1 MRNPLQEQLLKA
13 GLVKKNQVAQVARE
27 QAKARHGKA
36 PPPPSA
42 EQLESERLR
51 LERVERDRALA
62 AERNAQARAQEQ
74 RAQARQIVD
83 SNKLKADGEIDY
95 HFTDAGKI
103 QRLRVDAALRAQ
115 LISGA
120 AVIARLDAGYAPIPR
135 AVVEK
140 VASRDPAAIVL
151 DTTQAA
157 PAAGDEDDAY
167 YSRFQ
172 VPDDLIW

>member
-13 GLVKKNQVAQVARE
+13 GLVKKSQVAQVARE
-27 QAKARHGKA
+27 QAKARQGKT
-36 PPPPSA
+36 PPPLSA

-51 LERVERDRALA
+51 QERVERDRALS

-74 RAQARQIVD
+74 RLQARQLVE
-83 SNKLKADGEIDY
+83 SHKLKADGEIDY

-115 LISGA
+115 LIAGSVA
-120 AVIARLDAGYAPIPR
+120 IARLDAGYVPVPR

-140 VASRDPAAIVL
+140 IVARDPATIVFDAL
-151 DTTQAA
+151 AA
-157 PAAGDEDDAY
+157 TPASGEDDPY
-167 YSRFQ
+167 YSQFK

>member
-13 GLVKKNQVAQVARE
+13 GLVKKGQVAQVARE
-27 QAKARHGKA
+27 QAKARHGKT

-51 LERVERDRALA
+51 QERVERDRALS
-62 AERNAQARAQEQ
+62 AERNAQARVQEQ
-74 RAQARQIVD
+74 RAQARQLVETH
-83 SNKLKADGEIDY
+83 KFKADGEIDY

-115 LISGA
+115 LIAGSV
-120 AVIARLDAGYAPIPR
+120 VIARLDAGYVPVPR

-140 VASRDPAAIVL
+140 IVARDPATIVFDAL
-151 DTTQAA
+151 AA
-157 PAAGDEDDAY
+157 TPASGEDDPY
-167 YSRFQ
+167 YSQFK

>member
-13 GLVKKNQVAQVARE
+13 GLVKKSQVAQVARE

-42 EQLESERLR
+42 EQVEIERLR
-51 LERVERDRALA
+51 LQRVERDRALA

-74 RAQARQIVD
+74 RAQARQLVD
-83 SNKLKADGEIDY
+83 SHKLKADGEIDY

-115 LISGA
+115 LASGA
-120 AVIARLDAGYAPIPR
+120 VVVARLDAGYVPIPR
-135 AVVEK
+135 AVLEK
-140 VASRDPAAIVL
+140 VSSRDPAAIVFDAL
-151 DTTQAA
+151 NVP
-157 PAAGDEDDAY
+157 PASGEDDPY

>member
-13 GLVKKNQVAQVARE
+13 GLVKKSQVAQVARE
-27 QAKARHGKA
+27 QAKARQGKT

-51 LERVERDRALA
+51 QERVERDRALS
-62 AERNAQARAQEQ
+62 AERNAQARVQEQ
-74 RAQARQIVD
+74 RAQARQLVE
-83 SNKLKADGEIDY
+83 SHKLKADGEIDY

-103 QRLRVDAALRAQ
+103 QRLRVDATLRAQ
-115 LISGA
+115 LIAGSVA
-120 AVIARLDAGYAPIPR
+120 IARLDAGYVPVPR

-140 VASRDPAAIVL
+140 IVARDPATIVFDAL
-151 DTTQAA
+151 AA
-157 PAAGDEDDAY
+157 TPASGEDDPY
-167 YSRFQ
+167 YSQFK

>member
-13 GLVKKNQVAQVARE
+13 GLVKKSQVAQVARE
-27 QAKARHGKA
+27 QAKARQGKS

-42 EQLESERLR
+42 EQVENERLR
-51 LERVERDRALA
+51 QERVERDRALA
-62 AERNAQARAQEQ
+62 AERNAQLRAQE
-74 RAQARQIVD
+74 RRTQARQIVD
-83 SNKLKADGEIDY
+83 NHKLNADGEIDY

-115 LISGA
+115 LIAGSV
-120 AVIARLDAGYAPIPR
+120 VIARLEAGYVPIPR
-135 AVVEK
+135 AVMDK
-140 VASRDPAAIVL
+140 VSSRDPAAIVFDAL
-151 DTTQAA
+151 AA
-157 PAAGDEDDAY
+157 PLASGEDDPF

>member
-13 GLVKKNQVAQVARE
+13 GLVKKSQVAQVARE
-27 QAKARHGKA
+27 QAKARQGKT

-51 LERVERDRALA
+51 QERVERDRALS

-74 RAQARQIVD
+74 RVQARQLVE
-83 SNKLKADGEIDY
+83 SHKLKADGEMDY

-115 LISGA
+115 LIAGSV
-120 AVIARLDAGYAPIPR
+120 VIARLDAGYVPVPR

-140 VASRDPAAIVL
+140 IVARDPATLVFDAL
-151 DTTQAA
+151 AA
-157 PAAGDEDDAY
+157 TPASGEDDPY
-167 YSRFQ
+167 YSQFQ

>member
-13 GLVKKNQVAQVARE
+13 GLVKKSQVAQVARE
-27 QAKARHGKA
+27 QAKARQGKT

-42 EQLESERLR
+42 EQRESERLR
-51 LERVERDRALA
+51 QERVERDRALS
-62 AERNAQARAQEQ
+62 AERNAQARVQEQ
-74 RAQARQIVD
+74 RAQARQLVE
-83 SNKLKADGEIDY
+83 SHKLKADGEIDY

-115 LISGA
+115 LIAGSV
-120 AVIARLDAGYAPIPR
+120 VIARLDAGYVPIPR

-140 VASRDPAAIVL
+140 IVGRDPATIAFDAL
-151 DTTQAA
+151 AA
-157 PAAGDEDDAY
+157 PPASGEDDPY
-167 YSRFQ
+167 YARFQ

>member
-13 GLVKKNQVAQVARE
+13 GLVKKSQVAQVARE
-27 QAKARHGKA
+27 QAKARQGKTL
-36 PPPPSA
+36 PPPSA

-51 LERVERDRALA
+51 QERVERDRALS

-74 RAQARQIVD
+74 RLQARQLVE
-83 SNKLKADGEIDY
+83 NHKLKADGEIDY

-115 LISGA
+115 LIAGSVA
-120 AVIARLDAGYAPIPR
+120 IARLDAGYVPVPR

-140 VASRDPAAIVL
+140 IVARDPATIVFDAL
-151 DTTQAA
+151 AA
-157 PAAGDEDDAY
+157 TPASGEDDPY
-167 YSRFQ
+167 YSQFK

>member
-13 GLVKKNQVAQVARE
+13 GLVKKSQVAQVARE
-27 QAKARHGKA
+27 QAKARQGKT

-51 LERVERDRALA
+51 QERVERDRALS
-62 AERNAQARAQEQ
+62 AERNAQARAHEQ
-74 RAQARQIVD
+74 RVQARQLVE
-83 SNKLKADGEIDY
+83 SHALKADGEIDY

-115 LISGA
+115 LIAGSVA
-120 AVIARLDAGYAPIPR
+120 IARLDAGYVPVPR

-140 VASRDPAAIVL
+140 IVARDPATIVFDAL
-151 DTTQAA
+151 AA
-157 PAAGDEDDAY
+157 TPASGEDDPY
-167 YSRFQ
+167 YSQFK

>member
-13 GLVKKNQVAQVARE
+13 GLVKKSQVAQVARE
-27 QAKARHGKA
+27 QAKARQGKT

-51 LERVERDRALA
+51 QERVERDRALS
-62 AERNAQARAQEQ
+62 AERNAQARVQEQ
-74 RAQARQIVD
+74 RAQARQLVE
-83 SNKLKADGEIDY
+83 SHALKADGEIDY

-115 LISGA
+115 LIAGSV
-120 AVIARLDAGYAPIPR
+120 VIARLDAGYVAVPR

-140 VASRDPAAIVL
+140 IFARDPSTIVFDALAA
-151 DTTQAA
+151 T
-157 PAAGDEDDAY
+157 PASGEDDPY
-167 YSRFQ
+167 YSQFK

>member
-13 GLVKKNQVAQVARE
+13 GLVKKSQVAQVARE
-27 QAKARHGKA
+27 QAKARHGKT

-51 LERVERDRALA
+51 QERVERDRALS
-62 AERNAQARAQEQ
+62 AERNAQARVQEQ
-74 RAQARQIVD
+74 RAQARQLVETH
-83 SNKLKADGEIDY
+83 KFKADGEIDY

-115 LISGA
+115 LIAGSVA
-120 AVIARLDAGYAPIPR
+120 IARLDAGYVPVPR

-140 VASRDPAAIVL
+140 IVARDPATIVFDAL
-151 DTTQAA
+151 AA
-157 PAAGDEDDAY
+157 TPASGEDDPY
-167 YSRFQ
+167 YSQFK

>member
-27 QAKARHGKA
+27 QAKARHGKT

-42 EQLESERLR
+42 EQVQAERLR
-51 LERVERDRALA
+51 QERIERDRALA

-74 RAQARQIVD
+74 RAQARQLID
-83 SNKLKADGEIDY
+83 GHKLKADGEIDF

-103 QRLRVDAALRAQ
+103 QRLRVDAALRTQ
-115 LISGA
+115 LIGGA
-120 AVIARLDAGYAPIPR
+120 VAIARLDAGYAAIPR
-135 AVVEK
+135 AVVER
-140 VASRDPAAIVL
+140 VAARDPDAIVFDATL
-151 DTTQAA
+151 
-157 PAAGDEDDAY
+157 PAASASGEDDPY
-167 YSRFQ
+167 YGRFQ

>member
-13 GLVKKNQVAQVARE
+13 GLVKKSQVAQVARE
-27 QAKARHGKA
+27 QAKARQGKT
-36 PPPPSA
+36 PPPPRA

-51 LERVERDRALA
+51 QERVERDRALS

-74 RAQARQIVD
+74 RVQARQLVE
-83 SNKLKADGEIDY
+83 SHKLKADGEIDY

-115 LISGA
+115 LIAGSV
-120 AVIARLDAGYAPIPR
+120 VIARLDAGYVPVPR
-135 AVVEK
+135 AIVEK
-140 VASRDPAAIVL
+140 IVARDPQAIVFDAL
-151 DTTQAA
+151 AA
-157 PAAGDEDDAY
+157 TPASGEDDPY
-167 YSRFQ
+167 YSQFQ

>member
-13 GLVKKNQVAQVARE
+13 GLVKKSQVAQVARE
-27 QAKARHGKA
+27 QAKARQRKT

-42 EQLESERLR
+42 EQIESERLR
-51 LERVERDRALA
+51 QERVERDRALS

-74 RAQARQIVD
+74 RVQARQLVE
-83 SNKLKADGEIDY
+83 SHKLKADGEIDY

-103 QRLRVDAALRAQ
+103 QRLRVDAALRAH
-115 LISGA
+115 LIAGSV
-120 AVIARLDAGYAPIPR
+120 VIARLDAGYVPVPR

-140 VASRDPAAIVL
+140 IVARDPATIVFDAL
-151 DTTQAA
+151 AAA
-157 PAAGDEDDAY
+157 PASGEDDPY
-167 YSRFQ
+167 YSQFQ